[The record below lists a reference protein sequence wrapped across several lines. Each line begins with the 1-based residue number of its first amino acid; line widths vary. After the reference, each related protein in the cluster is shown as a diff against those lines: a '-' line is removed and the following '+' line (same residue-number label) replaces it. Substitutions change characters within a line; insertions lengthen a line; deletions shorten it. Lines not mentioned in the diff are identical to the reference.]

1 MDLNQV
7 LDKAKEITKSDNQ
20 TAIRLGIDRQL
31 INGWRKGKS
40 SPNLD
45 HIDELSQLT
54 GIPFETCAYAVGATK
69 EKNAGVVGRFTKKLE
84 KAGIA
89 LVLVAMADVNTI
101 LTPSPAEAAPALK
114 DQFKAVYIML
124 SRRLLK
130 AARNLAHAVSRNCQM
145 LPAHAGCLG

>member
-31 INGWRKGKS
+31 INGWRRGKS

-54 GIPFETCAYAVGATK
+54 GIPFDTCAYAVGVTK
-69 EKNAGVVGRFTKKLE
+69 EKSAGVVGRFTKKFE
-84 KAGIA
+84 HAGVALA
-89 LVLVAMADVNTI
+89 LVAVAGVNSI
-101 LTPSPAEAAPALK
+101 LSPSTAEAAPALN
-114 DQFKAVYIML
+114 QERSTVYIM
-124 SRRLLK
+124 
-130 AARNLAHAVSRNCQM
+130 
-145 LPAHAGCLG
+145 

>member
-7 LDKAKEITKSDNQ
+7 LDKAKEITKSNNQ

-54 GIPFETCAYAVGATK
+54 GIPFDTCAFAVGVTK
-69 EKNAGVVGRFTKKLE
+69 EKSAGTVGRFTKKFE
-84 KAGIA
+84 QAGIA
-89 LVLVAMADVNTI
+89 LALVAVAGVNSI
-101 LTPSPAEAAPALK
+101 LSPSPAEAAPILK
-114 DQFKAVYIML
+114 DKCKAVYIMS
-124 SRRLLK
+124 SRWLRR
-130 AARNLAHAVSRNCQM
+130 AARNLALAVSRNCQM
-145 LPAHAGCLG
+145 LPVHAGYLG